1 MKLAAI
7 TLGLSGLCYCLL
19 TCGSLFLVL
28 VGVEQG
34 IHGYGVNG
42 FWITFQ

>member
-19 TCGSLFLVL
+19 TYGSLSPIL
-28 VGVEQG
+28 VGAEQG